1 MAAAEARSLFCTARQ
16 LTEDGRRIKPVVSAS
31 FRPQLRHSDPNSSL
45 PKTLVSPGITTEPPT
60 TVTKEFFGSKQAKG
74 LSSAAEAE
82 DLVTRKLYTLME
94 TAADRAE
101 MHDIIGAQRDGWNH
115 LLLNSVN
122 SMTLAASISAGLS
135 LGSDVQALRISSAV
149 LYSAATVILLAINK
163 LQPSQLS
170 EEQRNA
176 ARLFRRLERKI
187 RTTLALGAPSPAD
200 VDDALN
206 RVLALD
212 KAYPLSLIPGMLEK
226 FPEKVEPAVWWPE
239 QSLRNRSRFVS
250 GKDNGWSWE
259 LENVAADV
267 LKTLKKTDT
276 AEYVTNG
283 AILLKINKVLATSG
297 PALTGLAAAG
307 AALMDSTPALGP
319 VPVFLAV
326 VGGALAT
333 VVNTLEHGAQVG
345 MIFEMFRNCAGY
357 YRQLEEEIELNLG
370 EPEFEERENGELF
383 ELKLA
388 LRLRR
393 NRSDLRRF
401 SYTSRN
407 VNGEG
412 QDHAGRLF

>member
-1 MAAAEARSLFCTARQ
+1 
-16 LTEDGRRIKPVVSAS
+16 
-31 FRPQLRHSDPNSSL
+31 
-45 PKTLVSPGITTEPPT
+45 
-60 TVTKEFFGSKQAKG
+60 
-74 LSSAAEAE
+74 
-82 DLVTRKLYTLME
+82 
-94 TAADRAE
+94 
-101 MHDIIGAQRDGWNH
+101 MHDIIGTQRDGWNH

-135 LGSDVQALRISSAV
+135 LGNDVQALRISSAV

-163 LQPSQLS
+163 LQPSQLA

-259 LENVAADV
+259 LEDVSANV
-267 LKTLKKTDT
+267 LETLKRTDT
-276 AEYVTNG
+276 ADYLKDG
-283 AILLKINKVLATSG
+283 ARVLNVNKVLAISG
-297 PALTGLAAAG
+297 PSLTGLAAAG
-307 AALMDSTPALGP
+307 ASLMNSAPALGP
-319 VPVFLAV
+319 FPVFLAV
-326 VGGALAT
+326 VGGALAAA
-333 VVNTLEHGAQVG
+333 VNTLEHGAQVG

-357 YRQLEEEIELNLG
+357 YRHVEEEIELNLE
-370 EPEFEERENGELF
+370 EPQIEARENGEMF
-383 ELKLA
+383 ELKMA
-388 LRLRR
+388 LQLG
-393 NRSDLRRF
+393 RSLGDLRK
-401 SYTSRN
+401 
-407 VNGEG
+407 VNEDGEVY
-412 QDHAGRLF
+412 AGKLF